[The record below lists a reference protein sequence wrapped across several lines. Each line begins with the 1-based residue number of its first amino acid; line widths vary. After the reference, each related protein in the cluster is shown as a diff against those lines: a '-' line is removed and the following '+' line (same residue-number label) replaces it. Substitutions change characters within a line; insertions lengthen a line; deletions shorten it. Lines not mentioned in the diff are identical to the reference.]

1 VSTDCTSGICNS
13 SNQCDGPSCSDGI
26 LNQGEADVDCGGPCA
41 PGKTCEIGQHCNI
54 STDCTSGTCNS
65 SNQCDGIGGALCG
78 LAHHGIMKLLGA
90 LNLPPPTQEQ
100 KYSETQEFILN
111 YIEKGQEQSMIAAVK
126 EAVVEAG
133 GARELTVSGDG
144 AWLTRGHSSVH
155 EISAL
160 CSTAKRPKVLDTIW
174 SYKKCAKCQGAESLR
189 HVNPALFKTFQ
200 ENHECQLNYIG
211 SSRGMEKEMIHE
223 MFCRSLSK
231 YNTTYISYIGDGDAK
246 IHKYLMDNPPYSDIN
261 IKKLE
266 DTNHFEKRMLN
277 RIMKVKRENKNMIL
291 SDGKRFS
298 SKGRMTDTQA
308 SKFKIYFAKAIRES
322 KTDLNKLYQKSWA
335 IFKHHYSTDGEPMH
349 DWYDPQWC
357 KYRRA
362 TSAGQQIKH
371 SKAPIPQP
379 CLDMIKPLFEEL
391 CSHTSLARVI
401 DGGKLDMLRLSSAST
416 IKKRHIKRAKITAA
430 VTNTASSESDGD
442 ILCIANEENVD
453 DIVNDVT
460 LELNDITLELS
471 QDDITDAYEAGGDD

>member
-1 VSTDCTSGICNS
+1 MQLEFICSNCGCITHLYS
-13 SNQCDGPSCSDGI
+13 SSQVQDSRRR
-26 LNQGEADVDCGGPCA
+26 
-41 PGKTCEIGQHCNI
+41 EINVRL
-54 STDCTSGTCNS
+54 
-65 SNQCDGIGGALCG
+65 GIGGALCG

-160 CSTAKRPKVLDTIW
+160 CSTTKRPKVLDTIW

-308 SKFKIYFAKAIRES
+308 IKFKIYFAKAIRES